1 MNLFS
6 INRGCARCA
15 ALAWFFAWSASGA
28 VVRAGVD
35 EGDVIVARSAANQ
48 LRIDGYAPDAEITVL
63 EPSSGLFNGWTGTEP
78 GFDHLVMDEP
88 ENDLLTLENGCQIRL
103 ELVAADPAFRAITNT
118 FTIIDDPGERALL
131 GGAALHAH
139 LTWHVNSD
147 HSGFD
152 PLKVLW
158 RATFKLVDTGT
169 TGYATSSEFTF
180 HFATVD
186 CVRGDCNGDTVIDG
200 RDLAEFVAIVLD
212 PAGRTDEDRCRAD
225 TNRDGYASVDD
236 VESFVGMLL
245 TGS

>member
-1 MNLFS
+1 MNTHLVNLRCTS
-6 INRGCARCA
+6 CAVLVA
-15 ALAWFFAWSASGA
+15 VLVLSGNGVA
-28 VVRAGVD
+28 RAGVD

-48 LRIDGYAPDAEITVL
+48 LRIDGYNPDSEITVL
-63 EPSSGLFNGWTGTEP
+63 EPSGGLFNGWTGTEP
-78 GFDHLVMDEP
+78 GFDHLVVEEP
-88 ENDLLTLENGCQIRL
+88 ENDLFTLQSGCQIRL

-118 FTIIDDPGERALL
+118 FAIIDDPGERALL

-147 HSGFD
+147 HASFD

-169 TGYATSSEFTF
+169 TGYAESSAFTF

-186 CVRGDCNGDTVIDG
+186 CTRGDCNGDTVIDG
-200 RDLAEFVAIVLD
+200 RDVAEFVATVLD
-212 PAGRTDEDRCRAD
+212 PTGRTDEDRCRAD
-225 TNRDGYASVDD
+225 TNRDGYATVED

-245 TGS
+245 AIM